1 MKKLLYTFLAISI
14 IFAACKKEK
23 GCTDPT
29 AINYNADAEKDDGSC
44 IYCAYGCMDTTQF
57 NYNPLATCDDGSC
70 IPIIYGCTNVNA
82 YNYNSSANTE
92 DNTCI
97 NSFIDI
103 LTEQGDWIIST
114 SIIDPPVA
122 FGSGQ
127 VTDYLFFTLDCRKD
141 DLITYDF
148 FSGSG
153 TYTIREGATKCDPN
167 DNNTY
172 EVGDWD
178 INADSTTFY
187 IIPNAAD
194 TQEWAINKIS
204 NQEFILERIDD
215 FMGDTIMRT
224 LTNTFIH

>member
-1 MKKLLYTFLAISI
+1 
-14 IFAACKKEK
+14 
-23 GCTDPT
+23 
-29 AINYNADAEKDDGSC
+29 
-44 IYCAYGCMDTTQF
+44 
-57 NYNPLATCDDGSC
+57 
-70 IPIIYGCTNVNA
+70 VNA

-122 FGSGQ
+122 FGSGE
-127 VTDYLFFTLDCRKD
+127 VTDYLLFTEDCRKD

-148 FSGSG
+148 FSGLG
-153 TYTIREGATKCDPN
+153 TYTIREGVSKCDPN
-167 DNNTY
+167 DPNTY

-178 INADSTTFY
+178 INADSTIFY
-187 IIPNAAD
+187 ITPTTD
-194 TQEWAINKIS
+194 STQIWTINKIS
-204 NQEFILERIDD
+204 DEEFILEGIGD
-215 FMGDTIMRT
+215 FQNDGVTRT

>member
-1 MKKLLYTFLAISI
+1 MKKLLYIFLAVSI
-14 IFAACKKEK
+14 IFAACKKEE

-29 AINYNADAEKDDGSC
+29 AINYNASAEEDDGSC
-44 IYCAYGCMDTTQF
+44 IAKV
-57 NYNPLATCDDGSC
+57 
-70 IPIIYGCTNVNA
+70 YGCTDVNA

-122 FGSGQ
+122 FGSGE
-127 VTDYLFFTLDCRKD
+127 VTDYLLFTEDCRKD

-148 FSGSG
+148 FSGLG
-153 TYTIREGATKCDPN
+153 TYTIREGVSKCDPN
-167 DNNTY
+167 DPNTY

-178 INADSTTFY
+178 INADSTIFY
-187 IIPNAAD
+187 ITPTTD
-194 TQEWAINKIS
+194 STQIWTINKIS
-204 NQEFILERIDD
+204 DEEFILEGIGD
-215 FMGDTIMRT
+215 FQNDGVTRT

>member
-1 MKKLLYTFLAISI
+1 MKKLLYIFLAVSI
-14 IFAACKKEK
+14 IFAACKKEE

-29 AINYNADAEKDDGSC
+29 AINYNASAEEDDGSC
-44 IYCAYGCMDTTQF
+44 IAKV
-57 NYNPLATCDDGSC
+57 
-70 IPIIYGCTNVNA
+70 YGCTDVNA

-114 SIIDPPVA
+114 SVINPPVV
-122 FGSGQ
+122 FGSGE
-127 VTDYLFFTLDCRKD
+127 VTDYLIFTLDCRKD
-141 DLITYDF
+141 DLITYDY

-178 INADSTTFY
+178 INADSTIFY
-187 IIPNAAD
+187 ITPTTDSTKIW
-194 TQEWAINKIS
+194 TINKIS
-204 NQEFILERIDD
+204 DQEFILEGIGD
-215 FMGDTIMRT
+215 FQSDGVIRT